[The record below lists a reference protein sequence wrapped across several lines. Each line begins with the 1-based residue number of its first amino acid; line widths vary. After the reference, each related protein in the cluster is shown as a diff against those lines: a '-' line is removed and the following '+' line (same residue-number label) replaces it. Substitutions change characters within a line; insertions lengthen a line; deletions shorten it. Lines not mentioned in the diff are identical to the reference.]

1 MDLLGPEPRIDL
13 EAWGIRTNLH
23 HRNIADR
30 QPIKIGAQGC
40 LENSMAYNGCIIEGT
55 VRNSI
60 LFPGVHVMAGAEI
73 NDSIVFFDNI
83 IHEGV
88 HLNRVVSDVNTVY
101 NKDVRVG
108 GSDCDTFS
116 QVTVIG
122 WNNSV
127 PEGFRIGC
135 GCRVN
140 PRIAAERWPA
150 SNRLAD
156 GEEL

>member
-1 MDLLGPEPRIDL
+1 
-13 EAWGIRTNLH
+13 
-23 HRNIADR
+23 
-30 QPIKIGAQGC
+30 
-40 LENSMAYNGCIIEGT
+40 
-55 VRNSI
+55 
-60 LFPGVHVMAGAEI
+60 
-73 NDSIVFFDNI
+73 
-83 IHEGV
+83 
-88 HLNRVVSDVNTVY
+88 
-101 NKDVRVG
+101 VG